1 MNKLITLIMFSL
13 FATSFSFAQNENLSV
28 TLFTKSEI
36 KKLLGEFPTKNS
48 PEGNL
53 DYQTLIDW
61 QNKRTSEECELADAQ
76 KDTNLEVFFVDNNGP
91 LTKEEAKKAARLIF
105 LKKVS
110 AGANIYRAKNIYK
123 RPRPYDAYGD
133 IKPCIE
139 LEGSYSYPSGHSTIA
154 RFYAL
159 LLADMYPS
167 KRLALLQ
174 RADEAAV
181 HRMVG
186 GVHYPSDV
194 AAGKRFADA
203 LYQLL
208 K

>member
-1 MNKLITLIMFSL
+1 MKKILFSL
-13 FATSFSFAQNENLSV
+13 VIFLTTFSYTHAEAENLSLTV
-28 TLFTKSEI
+28 LTKTEI
-36 KKLLGEFPTKNS
+36 KKLLGDYPAANTNEAAN
-48 PEGNL
+48 

-61 QNKRTSEECELADAQ
+61 QNKRTSEDCELADAQ

-91 LTKEEAKKAARLIF
+91 LTKAEAKKAARLIF
-105 LKKVS
+105 TKKVS
-110 AGANIYRAKNIYK
+110 AGANIYYAKNIYK

-159 LLADMYPS
+159 LLADMYPT
-167 KRLALLQ
+167 KRSALLQ

-194 AAGKRFADA
+194 AAGKKFGDA